1 MALTRKFLA
10 ALGIEAD
17 KVEEI
22 ISAHM
27 ETVNGLKDEKEALQV
42 KADQVDSLTEELNEL
57 KENSKNDGKYKVKYD
72 ALKTEFDEY
81 KENQQKEADAKVK
94 TDVYTKLLKDAGV
107 SEKRIDAILKVSKD
121 QIDALELDDEDNA
134 KNADDLNKKIV
145 EDWSDF
151 IVTEGQ
157 QGAKTPT
164 PPTGSSGAPTTK
176 EEIMKITDA
185 GERQK
190 AIAENHE
197 LFGF

>member
-27 ETVNGLKDEKEALQV
+27 ETVTGLKDEKEALQK

-81 KENQQKEADAKVK
+81 KENQQKEATAKIK
-94 TDVYTKLLKDAGV
+94 TEAYTKLLKDAGV

-121 QIDALELDDEDNA
+121 QIDALELDDEGNA

-157 QGAKTPT
+157 LGVKVDN
-164 PPTGSSGAPTTK
+164 PPENTGGGKMTK
-176 EEIMKITDA
+176 EEIMAIKDTA
-185 GERQK
+185 ERQ
-190 AIAENHE
+190 AAMLENKD
-197 LFGF
+197 LFLN

>member
-1 MALTRKFLA
+1 MALTRKFLS

-27 ETVNGLKDEKEALQV
+27 ETVTGLKDEKEALQK

-57 KENSKNDGKYKVKYD
+57 KENSKNDAKYKVKYD

-81 KENQQKEADAKVK
+81 KENQQKEATAKIK
-94 TDVYTKLLKDAGV
+94 TEAYTKLLKDAGV

-121 QIDALELDDEDNA
+121 QIDALELDDEGNA

-157 QGAKTPT
+157 LGVKVDN
-164 PPTGSSGAPTTK
+164 PPENTGGGKMTK
-176 EEIMKITDA
+176 EEIMAIKDTA
-185 GERQK
+185 ERQ
-190 AIAENHE
+190 AAMLENKD
-197 LFGF
+197 LFLN

>member
-27 ETVNGLKDEKEALQV
+27 ETVNGLKDEKEALQT

-57 KENSKNDGKYKVKYD
+57 KESSKNDGKYKVKYD

-81 KENQQKEADAKVK
+81 KENQKKEATAKIK
-94 TDVYTKLLKDAGV
+94 TEMYTKLLKDAGV

-121 QIDALELDDEDNA
+121 QIDALELDDEGNA

-176 EEIMKITDA
+176 EEIMKIADA